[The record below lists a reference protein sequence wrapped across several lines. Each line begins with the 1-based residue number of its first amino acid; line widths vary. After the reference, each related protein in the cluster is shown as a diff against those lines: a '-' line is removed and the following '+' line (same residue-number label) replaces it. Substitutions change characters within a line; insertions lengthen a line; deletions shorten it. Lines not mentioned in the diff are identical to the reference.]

1 MALRIAQITLLNG
14 VQSIVKTFPTGIKG
28 YLIGNESGFT
38 CDVQLENGDEKILY
52 PGYVDWFSPG
62 PGFSGTIFVKPS
74 INIQTAILYPSQTL
88 WVDAVSPI
96 DDISASAYPMALPRP
111 MTAGTTS
118 PQTGFSIYVVFTV
131 TSTPTAR
138 YMLNLFNS
146 AASGSQNIKRVYAA
160 QIKHAGSGYVTGNLS
175 VRTDGTDNNFPNAA
189 TIINHNIGGGTDPT
203 GHATFANNTAIP
215 AQNTFVSATELDNDM
230 FDFLSPPDAVYLNP
244 QQNLTMDVQDPCT
257 LDLIYM
263 TMKYTNA

>member
-1 MALRIAQITLLNG
+1 MAQRIAQITLLNG
-14 VQSIVKTFPTGIKG
+14 VQSIIKAFPTGIKG
-28 YLIGNESGFT
+28 FLIGNESGFT
-38 CDVQLENGDEKILY
+38 CDVQLENGDEKTLY
-52 PGYVDWFSPG
+52 PGTVDYYAPG
-62 PGFSGTIFVKPS
+62 PGFSGIIFVRPS

-88 WVDAVSPI
+88 WVDAVSLV
-96 DDISASAYPMALPRP
+96 DDISVGSYPMQLSRP

-189 TIINHNIGGGTDPT
+189 TIINHNIGGGNDTT

-215 AQNTFVSATELDNDM
+215 AQNTFVASTQLDNDM

-244 QQNLTMDVQDPCT
+244 QQNLTMDVQDPT
-257 LDLIYM
+257 ASDIVYM